1 MRQLIFRVCC
11 CLSLVMATPAA
22 ADPPASSSPLFREF
36 NTFRSQEALKHA
48 NWSVY
53 VADITEG
60 REIIRHNIHQ
70 LLTPAS
76 TQKLLTTTSAMMMLD
91 HDHRFET
98 RLEYDGYI
106 DAEGTLHGNLY
117 IRGDGDPSLGSAMLD
132 DTLALINVF
141 EQWGVAVKSAGI
153 RAVSGHVVSDE
164 RIFDEEMVP
173 RRWVWEHIG
182 NYFGAG
188 ASGLTVNENEYS
200 IHFDAGNSV
209 GEPASVTFTEPELP
223 GMVFHNQVTTGPEGS
238 GDRVYI
244 LGAPY
249 VSERWLTGTV
259 PLGAK
264 DFEVRGSMADPPAFM
279 AESFRRHLFTNGIE
293 VSGTGTS
300 YRLSATSGIETSD
313 DRNKLS
319 TWFSPP
325 LYEIIFRTNLASVN
339 TYAENLLKTIG
350 LQSNRQGSTAAGL
363 EVLDEYWDKKGL
375 DTDSWILYDGSGLSP
390 SNRLSSHHLM
400 TILQEAS
407 AHPSFSVLIQSLPL
421 AGYSGALEN
430 WFRGT
435 RSEGLLRAK
444 SGYLSGARGYAG
456 YTTME
461 NGNMAAFVILAN
473 DYQGTPVAMRTSM
486 LNLMHAI
493 TLHNGSSL

>member
-1 MRQLIFRVCC
+1 MRQIIIRVCC
-11 CLSLVMATPAA
+11 CLFLGVAIPAA
-22 ADPPASSSPLFREF
+22 ADLPAGTSPLHREF
-36 NTFRSQEALKHA
+36 NAFRNQEALKHA

-53 VADITEG
+53 VVDITEE
-60 REIIRHNIHQ
+60 REIIGHNIHQ

-76 TQKLLTTTSAMMMLD
+76 TQKLLTTTSAMMMLG

-98 RLEYDGYI
+98 TLEYDGYI
-106 DAEGTLHGNLY
+106 DAAGTLHGNLY
-117 IRGDGDPSLGSAMLD
+117 IRGDGDPSLGSSMMD

-141 EQWGVAVKSAGI
+141 KQWGSAVQSAGI
-153 RAVSGHVVSDE
+153 RTVSGHVISDE
-164 RIFDEEMVP
+164 RVFDEEMVP

-200 IHFDAGNSV
+200 IHFNSGNSV
-209 GEPASVTFTEPELP
+209 GEAASVTYTEPEVP

-238 GDRVYI
+238 GDQVYI

-249 VSERWLTGTV
+249 ISERWLTGTV
-259 PLGAK
+259 PLGAR
-264 DFEVRGSMADPPAFM
+264 DFEVRGSMADPPVFL
-279 AESFRRHLFTNGIE
+279 AESFRRHLFANGID
-293 VSGTGTS
+293 VRGTGTS
-300 YRLSATSGIETSD
+300 YRLSARQGIETSD
-313 DRNKLS
+313 KRTKLS
-319 TWFSPP
+319 VWDSPP

-350 LQSNRQGSTAAGL
+350 LQGNDQGSTRTGL
-363 EVLDEYWDKKGL
+363 EVLDDFWAVRGM

-390 SNRLSSHHLM
+390 SNRLSTHHLM
-400 TILQEAS
+400 TVLQEAS

-435 RSEGLLRAK
+435 GSEGLLRAK

-456 YTTME
+456 YTTMQ
-461 NGNMAAFVILAN
+461 NGNLAAFVILAN
-473 DYQGTPVAMRTSM
+473 DYQGSPASMRISM